1 MSIHAENSTHL
12 RAIARMNRG
21 LRVLE
26 LDGLGSE
33 LAFGLPGATV
43 HDVHPEGES
52 SIALPFVQDGVPGI
66 ETETQ
71 Y

>member
-1 MSIHAENSTHL
+1 
-12 RAIARMNRG
+12 MNRG

-26 LDGLGSE
+26 LDGLGSA